1 MWVRV
6 LGFDC
11 VLVGDFEV
19 KSYTVY
25 ADGNLRLDMADG
37 SEKTLDWEEWIDI
50 RDHRVT
56 EESAT
61 RNPRRTNRA

>member
-1 MWVRV
+1 
-6 LGFDC
+6 LEFDC

-25 ADGNLRLDMADG
+25 ADGNLRPDMADG
-37 SEKTLDWEEWIDI
+37 SERTLDWEEWIDV

-56 EESAT
+56 EEWAT
-61 RNPRRTNRA
+61 QNPRRTERASCVPA